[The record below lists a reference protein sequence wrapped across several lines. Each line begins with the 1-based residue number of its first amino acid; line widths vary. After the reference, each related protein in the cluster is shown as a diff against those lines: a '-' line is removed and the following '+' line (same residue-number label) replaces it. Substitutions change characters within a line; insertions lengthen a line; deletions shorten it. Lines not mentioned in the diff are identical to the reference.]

1 MNENL
6 INKNFTNII
15 SDFYADLSNTFPEIK
30 ENLIPVINELN
41 IIKSL
46 DQDSLDNLD
55 DLDNI
60 PHLKNLFNYCKTIY
74 PERFFDLL
82 YQNEDIFTND
92 EIDTKFLPEIDFK
105 VLWDQNISDN
115 TKSILW
121 KYLQLICFSI
131 IKNENNQESFGDT
144 AALFEA
150 IDENE
155 LKNKLK
161 ETMDQMNNLFS
172 NSTTDTSSNST
183 KDDGD
188 SKMNLDDLFGDLSN
202 NLPDPDKLHE
212 HINGLLGGKLGRLAT
227 EITEESFGDLTD
239 VSGINSMDDVF
250 KKFFKDPAKIL
261 NIIKKI
267 GGNLDKKIKS
277 GEIKESE
284 IMEEASE
291 LMNKLDSIP
300 GLKNMKKMMTE
311 MGLNM
316 GNNKIN
322 LGATKQK
329 LKHTMQTMKTK
340 ERMKK
345 KLESRKEKTKDDQ
358 IALLERQLAEA
369 RAENA
374 KNKILSELDNE
385 LDNEHKPQSNKNKK
399 KRNKKKR

>member
-183 KDDGD
+183 KDDDD

-369 RAENA
+369 RAETA
-374 KNKILSELDNE
+374 KNKILSE